1 MRRKR
6 KRPKVL
12 VFVSWYP
19 PGFKGGGAMRA
30 AVELVKTLRDEFDFS
45 IVTSDTDASERMPY
59 PGIRS
64 DAWNRLPDGTSVF
77 YCSKNGLT
85 MAALGR
91 VMREVSP
98 DVVFI
103 SGLFSYP
110 FAALPLRLARKLASR
125 PRVLIAPRGMLASG
139 ALATK
144 TIKKRAFITALRISG
159 LFDGITWLAVSPQE
173 ADDVR
178 AAIGEGVSVEVAMDL
193 PRPALKGFAARA
205 KHPGEVR
212 LCFLARIV
220 RNKNLL
226 EAIRFVKRV
235 GPSCKVHLDI
245 CGPAEDAR
253 YWRQCYLEMQ
263 QLPDHVSIEYGGA
276 VEYERIGEI
285 LALSHFLL
293 LPTRFESFG
302 YVIVESLAAGCPV
315 IISDKTPWRDLRQR
329 RIGWDL
335 PLSKPEGFVRAIEE
349 AAAMDGDAFR
359 EWSEA
364 AHSFFKEY
372 LEDSTAQEVH
382 RSIFWSLIQEPR
394 VG

>member
-1 MRRKR
+1 
-6 KRPKVL
+6 
-12 VFVSWYP
+12 
-19 PGFKGGGAMRA
+19 
-30 AVELVKTLRDEFDFS
+30 
-45 IVTSDTDASERMPY
+45 
-59 PGIRS
+59 
-64 DAWNRLPDGTSVF
+64 
-77 YCSKNGLT
+77 
-85 MAALGR
+85 
-91 VMREVSP
+91 MREVSP

-110 FAALPLRLARKLASR
+110 FAALPLRLARKLPSP

-144 TIKKRAFITALRISG
+144 AIKKTAFIAALRITG
-159 LFDGITWLAVSPQE
+159 LFDGITWLAVTPQE

-178 AAIGEGVSVEVAMDL
+178 AAIGERVSVEVAMDL
-193 PRPALKGFAARA
+193 PRPPERGFTARD
-205 KHPGEVR
+205 KRPGEVR

-226 EAIRFVKRV
+226 EAIRLVKRV
-235 GPSCKVHLDI
+235 DQTYKVHLDI
-245 CGPAEDAR
+245 FGPAEDVR
-253 YWRQCYLEMQ
+253 YWQECYLEMQ
-263 QLPDHVSIEYGGA
+263 QLPDHVSIEYRGA

-335 PLSKPEGFVRAIEE
+335 PLSKPEAFVRAIEE
-349 AAAMDGDAFR
+349 AAAMDTEAFR
-359 EWSEA
+359 EWSGA

-372 LEDSTAQEVH
+372 LEENTAQESH
-382 RSIFWSLIQEPR
+382 RAIFWSLIQEPR

>member
-1 MRRKR
+1 MERERR
-6 KRPKVL
+6 RPKVL

-30 AVELVKTLRDEFDFS
+30 AVEVVKALHDEFDFS
-45 IVTSDTDASERMPY
+45 IVTSDTDASERTPY
-59 PGIRS
+59 PGILS
-64 DAWNRLPDGTSVF
+64 DAWNRLPDGTNVF
-77 YCSKNGLT
+77 YCSKSRLT
-85 MAALGR
+85 KAALGR
-91 VMREVSP
+91 VMRAVSP
-98 DVVFI
+98 DIVFI

-110 FAALPLRLARKLASR
+110 FAALPLRLARKLAPR
-125 PRVLIAPRGMLASG
+125 PPVLIAPRGMLAPE

-144 TIKKRAFITALRISG
+144 VIKKRAFIAALRISG
-159 LFDGITWLAVSPQE
+159 LFDGITWLAVSPKE
-173 ADDVR
+173 ANDVK

-193 PRPALKGFAARA
+193 PHPAFEDFAARA
-205 KHPGEVR
+205 KRPGEVR
-212 LCFLARIV
+212 LCFVARIV

-226 EAIRFVKRV
+226 EAIRLVKRV
-235 GPSCKVHLDI
+235 RPSYKVHLDI
-245 CGPAEDAR
+245 FGPAEDVR
-253 YWRQCYLEMQ
+253 YWRACCLEMQ
-263 QLPDHVSIEYGGA
+263 QLPEHVSIEYCGA
-276 VEYERIGEI
+276 IEHERMGEH

-302 YVIVESLAAGCPV
+302 YVIGESLAAGCPV

-349 AAAMDGDAFR
+349 AAAMDAETFQ

-372 LEDSTAQEVH
+372 VEDRTAQESH
-382 RSIFWSLIQEPR
+382 RAIFWSLIPMPR

>member
-1 MRRKR
+1 
-6 KRPKVL
+6 
-12 VFVSWYP
+12 
-19 PGFKGGGAMRA
+19 MRA
-30 AVELVKTLRDEFDFS
+30 AVEVVNALRDDFDFS
-45 IVTSDTDASERMPY
+45 IVTSDTDASEKTPY
-59 PGIRS
+59 PRIRS
-64 DAWNRLPDGTSVF
+64 DAWNTLPDGTSVL
-77 YCSKNGLT
+77 YCSKSGLT
-85 MAALGR
+85 KAALGR

-110 FAALPLRLARKLASR
+110 FAALPLRLARKLPSP

-144 TIKKRAFITALRISG
+144 AIKKTAFIAVLRITG
-159 LFDGITWLAVSPQE
+159 LFDGITWLAVTPQE

-178 AAIGEGVSVEVAMDL
+178 AAIGERVSVEVAIDL
-193 PRPALKGFAARA
+193 PRPPERGFTARD
-205 KHPGEVR
+205 KRPGEVR

-226 EAIRFVKRV
+226 EAIRLVKRV
-235 GPSCKVHLDI
+235 DQSYKVHLDI
-245 CGPAEDAR
+245 FGPAEDVR
-253 YWRQCYLEMQ
+253 YWRECYLEMQ
-263 QLPDHVSIEYGGA
+263 QLPDHVSIEYRGA

-335 PLSKPEGFVRAIEE
+335 PLSKPEAFVRAIEE
-349 AAAMDGDAFR
+349 AAAMDAEAFR
-359 EWSEA
+359 EWSGA

-372 LEDSTAQEVH
+372 LEENTAQESH
-382 RSIFWSLIQEPR
+382 RAIFWSLIQEPR